1 MDLTIAEELIM
12 VVIFVSLGIL
22 FGYLF
27 FEKNINIMIVL
38 IIFMILIA
46 YLFEIVSDII
56 GISSIMILFIVIYAN
71 IRKKGVD

>member
-22 FGYLF
+22 FGYIF